1 MQKSSFLA
9 AAVMLGAMIVSGL
22 TACTKEGDAPE
33 TEVYEVCIH
42 AANGSD
48 AQSRAVTID
57 GTTSTSIF
65 STGEKVYVYDK
76 TTSAMLGGYL
86 QPSNLSE
93 GDTKC
98 DLVGTLTGTISQDDQ
113 LVLLYNLNELSTS
126 YIPSNQFNYSGQNGL
141 ASGVLDG
148 AMATVTATI
157 YENNKLIATATAEF
171 ENLQSIFRFK
181 FVDENNIPITVS
193 SLRIYSVNACVAR
206 TCRPLDTPTL
216 SYYGATV
223 SEPVKVNLSTPT
235 SDYVYVAFGIRESF
249 SIGDVINF
257 VAFDNNGEEYRGT
270 KSAPSS
276 GLKNGKYYY
285 NSSAIPLTKVNYVA
299 PTITW
304 TSVKDG
310 TPAVPSNHRY
320 YVNGPDGNP
329 SVITIGGNSYGY
341 YFYMYQGSTV
351 TLSNLT
357 ATLEDVISPYIFS
370 NADLNIIVDGT
381 NSITCADYQS
391 VVHVSGNLKLS
402 GNGTLTVTSQY
413 QYMCGMYGSNYSNS
427 TNHNSSTDVDTDVS
441 DTIAATGFKVIRSAR
456 TDHGDGTYTWTYTVT
471 PINYLRAD
479 YTGSEWL

>member
-1 MQKSSFLA
+1 MQKSRILA
-9 AAVMLGAMIVSGL
+9 TAVMLGLMIVGGL

-126 YIPSNQFNYSGQNGL
+126 YIPSNHFNYSGQNGL

-157 YENNKLIATATAEF
+157 YENNKLIATETAEF

-235 SDYVYVAFGIRESF
+235 SDYLYVAIGIDESA
-249 SIGDVINF
+249 SSGDVINF
-257 VAFDNNGEEYRGT
+257 IAIDDNGDEYRGT
-270 KSAPSS
+270 KAAPSS
-276 GLKNGKYYY
+276 GFRNGKYYY
-285 NSSAIPLTKVNYVA
+285 NSTPIQLTKMNYVK

-304 TSVKDG
+304 TSVQNG
-310 TPAVPSNHRY
+310 TPVEPVNRRY
-320 YVNGPDGNP
+320 SVYGQGGNP
-329 SVITIGGNSYGY
+329 SVITISGNSNGY
-341 YFYMYQGSTV
+341 DFYMSGGSTV

-357 ATLEDVISPYIFS
+357 ATNEDWFIFS
-370 NADLNIIVDGT
+370 SADLNIVVDGV
-381 NSITCADYQS
+381 NSITCTDYHLALMTGS
-391 VVHVSGNLKLS
+391 SIKLS
-402 GNGTLTVTSQY
+402 GNGTLTLTTENDFY
-413 QYMCGMYGSNYSNS
+413 CGMSASNYDPDNG
-427 TNHNSSTDVDTDVS
+427 TNQYSSTGVTDITGS
-441 DTIAATGFKVIRSAR
+441 LAAPGYKVTRSAL
-456 TDHGDGTYTWTYTVT
+456 TDNGNGTYTWTYTVT